1 MFAHWPDSPA
11 REREVSGVLASL
23 FLEVGL
29 SLHSQVPCACR
40 DGFDFWRWDITETR
54 NPYGSAAIGFE
65 HEFSPRFSARFYVR
79 HESAITVN
87 DYGTDSAGAAIT
99 WRPFK

>member
-1 MFAHWPDSPA
+1 M
-11 REREVSGVLASL
+11 LAGL
-23 FLEVGL
+23 FLELSL

-40 DGFDFWRWDITETR
+40 DGYGWWLWDVNQTT
-54 NPYGSAAIGFE
+54 NPYGAVSIGFE
-65 HEFSPRFSARFYVR
+65 HEFSRKFSARVFVR